1 MNKAQNPMSE
11 YLLKIQLIVNNTEFK
26 NKAEADKYETLQ
38 SKRLGDAYVRAYN
51 KTDIF
56 ESYQYSSSHVYQ
68 VLELAGYEPDKI
80 MLYLKTPTAIP
91 SNIKNQL
98 LQEARDSFLSAY
110 KESNKYYLMLMGKPY
125 PGDENTPADDI
136 VTIPD
141 EFYSLYAED
150 NTLER
155 NQPVHEMPSKYQE
168 LFMNSEYYQKALREH
183 PDARYLRYIGS
194 NAIPLHISRPAKDGS
209 IMRINTSKLSTYDQT
224 FGNITVSSDIVHL
237 YTKTYDETR
246 KYVFETLRGNF
257 SSIYPNYDSFIRFL
271 TIYLS
276 IGGTLN
282 ELARRSTSLIHMNN
296 VTANNF
302 FMLYGLP
309 SVIME
314 GTSMI
319 EFLKKFRMILS
330 DKATNC
336 VYRVKDIVGYEYTD
350 IYTLVMVKQQVFE
363 NGVPLYT
370 YDKETGKKIPQQ
382 EIVFR
387 RLGTTEDNT
396 SYFKYRDDNT
406 TYSLDE
412 ITSGDP
418 RWWNTPEV
426 NQKLSEMNYTLSN
439 SKYIQLSTHLSMT
452 DIYWQC
458 VILLRGILDRR
469 QETMFTKLNI
479 NLSIDGSESISLF
492 EAVLA
497 LVVMMNF
504 HMKDYR
510 GNALRGQMYIPN
522 GKYNGRDAC
531 LDLMFNGLYL
541 CEYYQSQKQYFK
553 DDLVCRPNE
562 ESRVYIA
569 KMDFVSSNIDSDIKS
584 GKLQSTTIQPGAAKE
599 LTLGAPY
606 KLTSFDFDLRGT
618 KPEFYNRLSEYDYI
632 EPDVFKPML
641 DKVLDREHAN
651 LGEVLMHDVKNIYT
665 YLETK
670 LRESRTI
677 REFRQV
683 TEVFENLFLVEPER
697 DWYDNTSFNVDA
709 ALMDEYNLTSSELAS
724 LKTFFRITEEPDL
737 IVRYKNINY
746 PIMLYTVLNEDARTI
761 QINKTYPFQDDG
773 FVTAFSNEMSQY
785 KSNTLEASALSN
797 NIKSNYQNIIID
809 KVILDTGNSDD
820 GPRTFESLLFRTN
833 PSLYRYLMNLKS
845 DGEAVLF
852 LLRSIVKA
860 LENYTN
866 SKLQGLEFTA
876 EGVSEYIQILKEII
890 TYFKSYMVEFT
901 KDEFVYIF
909 DGLFDQGG
917 HSNMLRLYDEI
928 AHTEMTTTPVE
939 SLTLYDAGYH
949 QHEIKMEDDNTQLIH
964 DEATFRMHA
973 TYQTYKS
980 MGYEILYDDGK
991 RISKTPIDDLE
1002 DTTEL
1007 IGNLITDQ
1015 DGKSKLILSVDNI
1028 SKYPPNYYG
1037 NAL

>member
-11 YLLKIQLIVNNTEFK
+11 YLLKIQLIISNTEFK
-26 NKAEADKYETLQ
+26 NKSEASKYETVE
-38 SKRLGDAYVRAYN
+38 SWRLGDAYVNAFN

-56 ESYQYSSSHVYQ
+56 ESYQYSSSYVYQ
-68 VLELAGYEPDKI
+68 VLELSGYEPDKI
-80 MLYLKTPTAIP
+80 MLYLKNPTAIP
-91 SNIKNQL
+91 ITIKEQL
-98 LQEARDSFLSAY
+98 LQDARDRFLAEY
-110 KESNKYYLMLMGKPY
+110 KEQNKYYVMLTGKPFE
-125 PGDENTPADDI
+125 GNDTVEADEI

-141 EFYSLYAED
+141 AFYELYASD
-150 NTLER
+150 GVLER
-155 NQPVHEMPSKYQE
+155 NQPIHEMPVKYQE
-168 LFMNSEYYQKALREH
+168 LFMNSDYYQKALREH
-183 PDARYLRYIGS
+183 PDAQYLRYIGS
-194 NAIPLHISRPAKDGS
+194 NSIPLHISRPAKDGS
-209 IMRINTSKLSTYDQT
+209 ILRINTSKLSTYDTT
-224 FGNITVSSDIVHL
+224 FGNVTVSADIIHL
-237 YTKTYDETR
+237 YTKIYDETR

-257 SSIYPNYDSFIRFL
+257 ASIYPNYDSFIRFL

-276 IGGTLN
+276 IGATLN
-282 ELARRSTSLIHMNN
+282 ELARKSSSLIYMNN

-336 VYRVKDIVGYEYTD
+336 VYRVKDLVGYEYTD

-363 NGVPLYT
+363 NGIPVYT
-370 YDKETGKKIPQQ
+370 YDKETGEKIPQQ

-387 RLGTTEDNT
+387 RLGTTADNT

-406 TYSLDE
+406 TYTLDE

-469 QETMFTKLNI
+469 QETMFTNLNI
-479 NLSIDGSESISLF
+479 NFSVDGSESISLF
-492 EAVLA
+492 DAVLA

-510 GNALRGQMYIPN
+510 GNSLKGNMYLPN
-522 GKYNGRDAC
+522 GRYNGTDAC
-531 LDLMFNGLYL
+531 LDLIFNGLYL
-541 CEYYQSQKQYFK
+541 CEYFQSNKQYFK
-553 DDLVCRPNE
+553 DDLVCEKGN
-562 ESRVYIA
+562 ESRVYIVKA
-569 KMDFVSSNIDSDIKS
+569 DYVSGDMNSDIRS
-584 GKLQSTTIQPGAAKE
+584 GKIQLTQINPGAPKE
-599 LTLGAPY
+599 LMLGLPY
-606 KLTSFDFDLRGT
+606 KITSFDFDLRTT
-618 KPEFYNRLSEYDYI
+618 KPSFYNRLSEYDYI

-641 DKVLDREHAN
+641 DTILDREYSN
-651 LGEVLMHDVKNIYT
+651 IGEVLMSDVKTIYK

-670 LRESRTI
+670 LRTSRTI
-677 REFRQV
+677 REFRQT
-683 TEVFENLFLVEPER
+683 TEVFENLFLVDPVR
-697 DWYDNTSFNVDA
+697 DWYDNNNFDVDKT
-709 ALMDEYNLTSSELAS
+709 LMAEYNITSPELSS
-724 LKTFFRITEEPDL
+724 LKSFFKITEEPDL
-737 IVRYKNINY
+737 IVRYRNIDF
-746 PIMLYTVLNEDARTI
+746 PIMLYTILNEDVKTI
-761 QINKTYPFQDDG
+761 KIKNVYPFIDDA
-773 FVTAFSNEMSQY
+773 FVTEFSKEMIAY
-785 KSNTLEASALSN
+785 KSQALEASALTD

-845 DGEAVLF
+845 DGEAVIF
-852 LLRSIVKA
+852 FMRSVVKA
-860 LENYTN
+860 LESYTN
-866 SKLQGLEFTA
+866 TKLQGLEFTA
-876 EGVSEYIQILKEII
+876 EGVSEYIRILKEVIS
-890 TYFKSYMVEFT
+890 YFKSYMVEFT

-928 AHTEMTTTPVE
+928 AHTDMTSAPSE
-939 SLTLYDAGYH
+939 SMTLYDAGFH
-949 QHEIKMEDDNTQLIH
+949 KHEIKMEDDNTNLIH
-964 DEATFRMHA
+964 DEAIFRLFSA
-973 TYQTYKS
+973 YKKYKD

-991 RISKTPIDDLE
+991 RITKTPVDTLTDD
-1002 DTTEL
+1002 TEL
-1007 IGNLITDQ
+1007 IGDRITDS
-1015 DGKSKLILSVDNI
+1015 DGKVKIILNVKNI
-1028 SKYPPNYYG
+1028 TKYPPNYYG
-1037 NAL
+1037 NTI